1 MFRTLFSLVLAGA
14 LAVSATAQTVLKD
27 VVLDGSSLKTKAVR
41 ITGSPDLAGLAQ
53 TAFKT
58 HGAFRVVA
66 NDAAY
71 TLNFTSAGANQVRL
85 EITAG
90 NPARTVLSQTVSGT
104 SSRNA
109 LFRAADAAVQ
119 QITNLPG
126 YFAGKITF
134 ISERTGHREVYTSD
148 LFFGEVR
155 QITRDN
161 VHALSPRW
169 SPDGSRII
177 YTSFFRSGSPDIYI
191 GNPTTGQLAPFA
203 SFKGTNSG
211 GRFSPDGSRV
221 AAVLSAGG
229 NQEIFI
235 ANASGQGFRRVTNS
249 PGVEASPCWSPDGS
263 RLVFTSDRGGRP
275 ALYTMSVAGGAM
287 TPLPTNISGYCAEPD
302 WSRAKPNMI
311 AFTCGVS
318 GGFQIAIYDM
328 NSRQSRIVTSGG
340 AGTDYLEPVWL
351 ADGRHILC
359 TKRAGSSRQLV
370 IIDSESETRSFR
382 APVISPASIGQVSQ
396 ANYLKR

>member
-1 MFRTLFSLVLAGA
+1 MFRTLFSLALAGV
-14 LAVSATAQTVLKD
+14 LAVSAAAQTELGPVVIRADLK
-27 VVLDGSSLKTKAVR
+27 SKAIR
-41 ITGSPDLAGLAQ
+41 ITGAPELAGLASA
-53 TAFKT
+53 AFKT
-58 HGAFRVVA
+58 HGAFRIVA
-66 NDAAY
+66 SDAAY
-71 TLNFTSAGANQVRL
+71 TLNFTPAGGNQVRL

-90 NPARTVLSQTVSGT
+90 TPARSVLSQTVSGT
-104 SSRNA
+104 SPRNA
-109 LFRAADAAVQ
+109 LYRAADVAVQ

-126 YFAGKITF
+126 YFAGKIAF
-134 ISERTGHREVYTSD
+134 ISERTGTREVYTSD
-148 LFFGEVR
+148 LFFGEATQVTHDR
-155 QITRDN
+155 A
-161 VHALSPRW
+161 HALSPRW

-191 GNPTTGQLAPFA
+191 MAPGSGQRTPFA

-235 ANASGQGFRRVTNS
+235 ASASGQGFRRVTNS

-275 ALYTMSVAGGAM
+275 ALYTMSAAGGAM

-311 AFTCGVS
+311 AFTCGVA
-318 GGFQIAIYDM
+318 GGFQIAVYDM
-328 NSRQSRIVTSGG
+328 NTRQSRIITSGG

-370 IIDSESETRSFR
+370 IVDSESEARNFR
-382 APVISPASIGQVSQ
+382 AAVISPASIGQVSQ
-396 ANYLKR
+396 GNYLKR

>member
-1 MFRTLFSLVLAGA
+1 MFRTLVSLLLTGA
-14 LAVSATAQTVLKD
+14 LAVSAAAQTVLKD
-27 VVLDGSSLKTKAVR
+27 VVLDGSNLRTKAIR
-41 ITGSPDLAGLAQ
+41 ITGAPELTGPATA
-53 TAFKT
+53 AFKT

-66 NDAAY
+66 SDAAY
-71 TLNFTSAGANQVRL
+71 TLNFTPAGNAQVRL

-90 NPARTVLSQTVSGT
+90 GRSIVNQTVGGT
-104 SSRNA
+104 SNRNA
-109 LFRAADAAVQ
+109 LFRAADLAVQ

-134 ISERTGHREVYTSD
+134 ISERTGNREVYTSD
-148 LFFGEVR
+148 LFLGEATQVTHDR
-155 QITRDN
+155 A
-161 VHALSPRW
+161 HALSPRW

-177 YTSFFRSGSPDIYI
+177 YTSFFRSGSPDIFVMSP
-191 GNPTTGQLAPFA
+191 GSGQRTPFA
-203 SFKGTNSG
+203 DFKGTNSG

-221 AAVLSAGG
+221 AAVLSAAG

-235 ANASGQGFRRVTNS
+235 GTAHGRPFRRLTNS

-275 ALYTMSVAGGAM
+275 ALYTMSAAGGPM

-302 WSRAKPNMI
+302 WSRAKPNLI
-311 AFTCGVS
+311 AFTCAVA
-318 GGFQIAIYDM
+318 GGFQIAVYDM
-328 NSRQSRIVTSGG
+328 STRQSRIITSGG
-340 AGTDYLEPVWL
+340 SGTDYLEPVWL

-359 TKRAGSSRQLV
+359 TKRAGASRQLV
-370 IIDSESETRSFR
+370 IVDAESQARNFR
-382 APVISPASIGQVSQ
+382 AAVISPASLGQVSQ

>member
-1 MFRTLFSLVLAGA
+1 MFRTLFSLVIAGA
-14 LAVSATAQTVLKD
+14 LAVSAVAQTQLQD
-27 VVLDGSSLKTKAVR
+27 VIIKSDFKSTAIK
-41 ITGSPDLAGLAQ
+41 ITGSPELAGLAT

-66 NDAAY
+66 SDAAY
-71 TLNFTSAGANQVRL
+71 TLNFTAAGANQVRL
-85 EITAG
+85 DIMRGA
-90 NPARTVLSQTVSGT
+90 PAT
-104 SSRNA
+104 SVFNQVVNGSSNRNA
-109 LFRAADAAVQ
+109 LLRAADIAVQ
-119 QITNLPG
+119 QLAKLPG

-134 ISERTGHREVYTSD
+134 VSERTGKREVYTSD
-148 LFFGEVR
+148 LFFGEAM
-155 QITRDN
+155 QITHDKA
-161 VHALSPRW
+161 HALSPRW

-191 GNPTTGQLAPFA
+191 MNPSSGQRTTFA

-229 NQEIFI
+229 NQEIFV
-235 ANASGQGFRRVTNS
+235 ASASGQGFRRVTNS
-249 PGVEASPCWSPDGS
+249 PGIEASPCWSPDGT
-263 RLVFTSDRGGRP
+263 RLIFTSDRGGRP
-275 ALYTMSVAGGAM
+275 ALYTMSAAGGAM
-287 TPLPTNISGYCAEPD
+287 TPVSTGYGSYCAEPD

-311 AFTCGVS
+311 AFTVGVG
-318 GGFQIAIYDM
+318 GGFQVAVYDM
-328 NSRQSRIVTSGG
+328 NTRQSRIITNGS
-340 AGTDYLEPVWL
+340 ADFIEPTWL

-370 IIDSESETRSFR
+370 IIDAESEAKNLR
-382 APVISPASIGQVSQ
+382 AVTISPASIGQVSQ